1 MLSIPLYKIC
11 LLGDGGVGKTSLRK
25 RFLGKGFQSGYI
37 LTIGADFAVQNLV
50 IEDVQ
55 YKFQIWDLAGQQRFS
70 AVRALYY
77 KGSHGAILVFDQTRI
92 DSLYNLE
99 TWKSELF
106 SNVGRIIP
114 YIILGNKS
122 DLPGSISQEEV
133 EKFVSKSQSEESDI
147 PFDVKYLKT
156 SAKSGL
162 NVTEAFEELG
172 KVIREFIVKYKEIYM
187 GNE

>member
-1 MLSIPLYKIC
+1 VPLYKIC
-11 LLGDGGVGKTSLRK
+11 LLGDGGVGKTSLRE

-37 LTIGADFAVQNLV
+37 LTIGADFAVQNLP
-50 IEDVQ
+50 IDEVQ

-99 TWKSELF
+99 KWRDELYV
-106 SNVGRIIP
+106 NVGREVPFIV
-114 YIILGNKS
+114 LGNKS
-122 DLPGSISQEEV
+122 DLPGAIEQGDV
-133 EKFVSKSQSEESDI
+133 DKFVQKMQSEITDI
-147 PFDVKYLKT
+147 PFDIKFLET

-172 KVIREFIVKYKEIYM
+172 LSIKDYIEKYKELNIV
-187 GNE
+187 

>member
-1 MLSIPLYKIC
+1 VPLYKIC
-11 LLGDGGVGKTSLRK
+11 LLGDGGVGKTSLRE

-37 LTIGADFAVQNLV
+37 LTIGADFAVQNLP
-50 IEDVQ
+50 IDGVQ

-99 TWKSELF
+99 SWKKELYT
-106 SNVGRIIP
+106 NVGREIP
-114 YIILGNKS
+114 FVVLGNKS
-122 DLPGSISQEEV
+122 DLPEAIETSEV
-133 EKFVSKSQSEESDI
+133 EKFINKTQSETQDI
-147 PFDVKYLKT
+147 PFDVKFLKT

-162 NVTEAFEELG
+162 NVTEAFELLGLTIKSYIEKYRELN
-172 KVIREFIVKYKEIYM
+172 IV
-187 GNE
+187 